1 MWPLLVERL
10 ICVNSVVLELYVKW
24 GQLNCTVKRIRETTS
39 YTFLIM
45 PYLFYTC
52 NVKLSTKLISVL
64 WEYFLNNQWMSYF
77 LKQCLN
83 PKTTS
88 IVVVESV
95 FFVFHYIYC
104 KCRKIFVDPRSRNQ
118 CPCYYFSSTSQT
130 M

>member
-1 MWPLLVERL
+1 
-10 ICVNSVVLELYVKW
+10 
-24 GQLNCTVKRIRETTS
+24 
-39 YTFLIM
+39 M

-83 PKTTS
+83 PKPTS

-95 FFVFHYIYC
+95 FLFFITFTASAEKYLLTLDLETSVLVTTLVQHLKQCELTPF
-104 KCRKIFVDPRSRNQ
+104 IFCEQ
-118 CPCYYFSSTSQT
+118 
-130 M
+130 